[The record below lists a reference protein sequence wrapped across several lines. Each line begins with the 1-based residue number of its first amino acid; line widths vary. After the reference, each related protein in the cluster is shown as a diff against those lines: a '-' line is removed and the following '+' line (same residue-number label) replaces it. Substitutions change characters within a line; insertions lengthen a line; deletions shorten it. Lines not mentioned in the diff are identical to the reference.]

1 MVKNMSEFYGTMRG
15 SKSQT
20 TRTGTKNSGI
30 FAVLSSYDNNASV
43 RLMKDADGKDVLIVR
58 KSGNLRMVVE
68 K

>member
-1 MVKNMSEFYGTMRG
+1 MAEFYGTMRG
-15 SKSQT
+15 NRGQA
-20 TRTGTKNSGI
+20 TRTGSKDSGI
-30 FAVLSSYDNNASV
+30 FTVLSSYDNNASV